1 MKRTTDAEKI
11 INLLIQNPN
20 GLKKDQ
26 IIRKT
31 ALGSD
36 ASFYRALRTAKDM
49 TNDGIFCRHSKYFI
63 SENCYSP
70 EEDRLL
76 LQDDELIALISIYH
90 IISGMTS
97 DIFHQLLEPLK
108 DKINKL
114 VNISVKNPSKWVE
127 KIRILDTH
135 YRKFEK
141 SVFLKIAQ
149 AIARERVIKFKYT
162 DHAGNQSS
170 RTVSPKQ
177 LVRYKD
183 NWYLDGWCHN
193 KEDLRIFS
201 LDSIAELK
209 FENKKYYTPDDD
221 TIREIYDTSYGIFSG
236 IPSGTAIIKLAG
248 KAAKYALR
256 EIWHPRQKVTKMEN
270 GDILLE
276 IPFNKT
282 PELIGSI
289 LFWGED
295 AEVLSPVSLRG
306 EIISRIKK
314 MLSIYQDSSVRL
326 N

>member
-1 MKRTTDAEKI
+1 MKSTTDAEKI
-11 INLLIQNPN
+11 INLQIKNPN

-36 ASFYRALRTAKDM
+36 ASFYRALRTAKSM
-49 TNDGIFCRHSKYFI
+49 TNNGIFCNHGKYYI
-63 SENCYSP
+63 SEDCYSS
-70 EEDRLL
+70 EENYLL
-76 LQDDELIALISIYH
+76 LHDDELIALISVYH

-97 DIFHQLLEPLK
+97 DILHQVVEPIR
-108 DKINKL
+108 DKISRL

-127 KIRILDTH
+127 KIRILDSH

-149 AIARERVIKFKYT
+149 AIARERVIKFTYT
-162 DHAGNQSS
+162 DHSGNQSS
-170 RTVSPKQ
+170 RTVSPQQ

-201 LDSIAELK
+201 LDCITELK
-209 FENKKYYTPDDD
+209 FDNMKYFTPNDSI
-221 TIREIYDTSYGIFSG
+221 IREIYGTSYGIFSG
-236 IPSGTAIIKLAG
+236 IPTGTAKIKLSG
-248 KAAKYALR
+248 NAARYALR
-256 EIWHPRQKVTKMEN
+256 EVWHPKQKTIRMGN

-289 LFWGED
+289 LFWGEE
-295 AEVLSPVSLRG
+295 AQVLSPASLRD
-306 EIISRIKK
+306 EITSCIKN
-314 MLSIYQDSSVRL
+314 MLSIYQIKSAEQ
-326 N
+326 

>member
-1 MKRTTDAEKI
+1 MKSTTDAEKV
-11 INLLIQNPN
+11 INLLIKNPN

-36 ASFYRALRTAKDM
+36 ASFYRALRTAKDL
-49 TNDGIFCRHSKYFI
+49 TNNGIFCNHGKYFI
-63 SENCYSP
+63 SENCYST
-70 EEDRLL
+70 EENHLL
-76 LQDDELIALISIYH
+76 LHDDELIALISVYH

-97 DIFHQLLEPLK
+97 DILHQMIEPIK

-114 VNISVKNPSKWVE
+114 VNISVKSPSKWVE
-127 KIRILDTH
+127 RIRILDSH
-135 YRKFEK
+135 YRKFEI

-162 DHAGNQSS
+162 DHAGNHSS
-170 RTVSPKQ
+170 RTVSPQQ

-193 KEDLRIFS
+193 KEALRIFS
-201 LDSIAELK
+201 LDCITELK
-209 FENKKYYTPDDD
+209 FDNLKYFTPDDY
-221 TIREIYDTSYGIFSG
+221 IMKEIYGTSYGIFSG
-236 IPSGTAIIKLAG
+236 IPTGTAKIKLSG
-248 KAAKYALR
+248 NAARYALR
-256 EIWHPRQKVTKMEN
+256 EVWHPKQKTIKKEN

-289 LFWGED
+289 LFWGEE
-295 AEVLSPVSLRG
+295 AQVLSPASLRN
-306 EIISRIKK
+306 EIASHIKN
-314 MLSIYQDSSVRL
+314 MLSIYQIKSAEQ
-326 N
+326 